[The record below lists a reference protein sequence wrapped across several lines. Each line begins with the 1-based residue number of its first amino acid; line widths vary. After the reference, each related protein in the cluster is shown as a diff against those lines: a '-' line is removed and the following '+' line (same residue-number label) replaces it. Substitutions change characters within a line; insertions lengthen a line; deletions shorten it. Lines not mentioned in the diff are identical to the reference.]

1 MSAPR
6 LSAAWVRFS
15 DTLRFA
21 AWGLLS
27 RPARTATVIGSLAAG
42 IAAAEQT
49 RWDPAAIRAHA
60 TSFGED
66 RFAQRVRA
74 LAAELGTNVPEP
86 R

>member
-1 MSAPR
+1 M
-6 LSAAWVRFS
+6 AA
-15 DTLRFA
+15 TTGA
-21 AWGLLS
+21 IE
-27 RPARTATVIGSLAAG
+27 ATVIGMIAG